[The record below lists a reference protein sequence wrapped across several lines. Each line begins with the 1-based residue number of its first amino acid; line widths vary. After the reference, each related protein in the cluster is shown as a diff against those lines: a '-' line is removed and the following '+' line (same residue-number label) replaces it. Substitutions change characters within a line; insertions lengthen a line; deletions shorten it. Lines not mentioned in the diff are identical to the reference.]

1 MPKSSSPPDNSG
13 DPDSRPE
20 TGESADVRA
29 TGDPKGFRGSGNRRE
44 LLRYAGLSSEVFVSV
59 GLSIFIGIKADKW
72 VALSFPIFSWALPL
86 LVIVVLIIKLV
97 KETSRKKDGK

>member
-1 MPKSSSPPDNSG
+1 MTRSNPPPDSSE
-13 DPDSRPE
+13 DLKDQRA
-20 TGESADVRA
+20 AD
-29 TGDPKGFRGSGNRRE
+29 NRRE
-44 LLRYAGLSSEVFVSV
+44 LFRYAGLSSQVCVSV

-86 LVIVVLIIKLV
+86 LVIVVLIVKLV

>member
-1 MPKSSSPPDNSG
+1 MENSPPDNSG
-13 DPDSRPE
+13 DPKEKRS
-20 TGESADVRA
+20 
-29 TGDPKGFRGSGNRRE
+29 SGNRRE

-59 GLSIFIGIKADKW
+59 GLSLFIGIKADKW

-97 KETSRKKDGK
+97 KETSRNKDEK